1 FPPFALRRAMDQ
13 FKDVSE
19 AELAVLQVLWDRG
32 SATIREITDALYPG
46 GGDASYATVQK
57 LLERLQVK
65 KGHVARGRSA
75 QPPRSRPLVARD
87 PLAGY
92 PLRAVA
98 EQLTGGV
105 MAPLLPHLVRA
116 EALSSDERQE
126 LRALIDELDRK
137 KPRK

>member
-1 FPPFALRRAMDQ
+1 MDQ

-46 GGDASYATVQK
+46 GGEASYATVQK
-57 LLERLQVK
+57 LLERLEVK
-65 KGHVARGRSA
+65 KGHVARDRSGHA
-75 QPPRSRPLVARD
+75 HRFRPLIDRD
-87 PLAGY
+87 TLVGY
-92 PLRAVA
+92 RLRAVA

-105 MAPLLPHLVRA
+105 MAPLLTHLVRA